1 MCKPRLC
8 RYVGRFVIFYAK
20 KNVEEHECR
29 GFVQNFI
36 ATYGFKEHPAK
47 NMDALF
53 TMEVKGQ
60 VLKKK
65 RKGIIEE

>member
-8 RYVGRFVIFYAK
+8 RYVGRFVIICTK

-36 ATYGFKEHPAK
+36 VTYDLKEHPGK
-47 NMDALF
+47 NMDALS
-53 TMEVKGQ
+53 TMEVEGQ

-65 RKGIIEE
+65 HKGIIEE

>member
-8 RYVGRFVIFYAK
+8 RYVGRFVIFCAK
-20 KNVEEHECR
+20 KIIEEHECR

-36 ATYGFKEHPAK
+36 VTYDLKEHLAK
-47 NMDALF
+47 NMEALS
-53 TMEVKGQ
+53 TMEVEGQ

-65 RKGIIEE
+65 SKGIIEE

>member
-1 MCKPRLC
+1 M
-8 RYVGRFVIFYAK
+8 
-20 KNVEEHECR
+20 NVAVL
-29 GFVQNFI
+29 FKNFI

-47 NMDALF
+47 NMEALS
-53 TMEVKGQ
+53 TMEVEGQ

>member
-8 RYVGRFVIFYAK
+8 RYVGRFVIFCTK

-29 GFVQNFI
+29 SFVQNFI
-36 ATYGFKEHPAK
+36 VTYCLKEHPAK
-47 NMDALF
+47 NMEALS
-53 TMEVKGQ
+53 TMEVEGQ
-60 VLKKK
+60 DLKKK

>member
-8 RYVGRFVIFYAK
+8 RYVGRFVIFCAK
-20 KNVEEHECR
+20 ENVEEHECR

-36 ATYGFKEHPAK
+36 VTYDLKEHPAK
-47 NMDALF
+47 NMEALS
-53 TMEVKGQ
+53 TMEVEGQ